1 MQSNN
6 TKFQYAED
14 FDPILQGLANNF
26 TIFKSVIIEG
36 GITSPVSLKGN
47 YRIKVEGIYNTYF
60 FATKMLKKYADPIAD
75 EDDDFFSNFNFDNS
89 R

>member
-26 TIFKSVIIEG
+26 TIFKSVIIES
-36 GITSPVSLKGN
+36 GITSPVSFKGDH
-47 YRIKVEGIYNTYF
+47 RIKVEGIYNTYF
-60 FATKMLKKYADPIAD
+60 FATKMLKKHADPTPD
-75 EDDDFFSNFNFDNS
+75 EDEDFFSNFDFDNS